1 LQQQLYSN
9 QAEQDKLAAEAA
21 ANAGKIRVSE
31 SDAQLRSLTSKLAA
45 AKEEVAAKLAEIAQV
60 LSRSLYT

>member
-1 LQQQLYSN
+1 MQQQLYSN

>member
-1 LQQQLYSN
+1 LQHQLYSN